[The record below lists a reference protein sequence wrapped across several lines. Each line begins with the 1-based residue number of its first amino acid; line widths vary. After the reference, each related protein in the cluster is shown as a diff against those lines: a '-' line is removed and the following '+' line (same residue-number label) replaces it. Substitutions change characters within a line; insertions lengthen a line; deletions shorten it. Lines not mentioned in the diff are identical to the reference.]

1 MYDKPILMNPNVPQE
16 VRIINAISEQLFNSW
31 PVSIIMI
38 DLEDCIW
45 RLNQQVMNELHLN
58 EYVIGRRITDLLE
71 VVCDKKNVLED
82 LLLQLR
88 ERDVRIIPLDIN
100 CFIRE
105 LKSGISFLI
114 QGAMVGIHEDGQ
126 LVRIVL
132 YFRNVLEER
141 TQKHLLNIA
150 LSRTQ
155 IFQWSFDMEH
165 NLMIIEPRYFEYLG
179 IPTRDYTLTPEEFAF
194 LIHPDDRKGV
204 FDALALQLHG
214 NLYERPVEYRLR
226 RGDGKWEW
234 FEAQSTY
241 VGQLTDLPFR
251 IIGICMSTQK
261 YKDTENK
268 LNEALQK
275 AQRSDELKSVFLA
288 NMSHEIRTP
297 LNAIVGFS
305 TLLACGD
312 ADLSRQE
319 IMEFTSLIEKNSQL
333 LMVLISDILDLSKI
347 ESNTMEFHFEKV
359 SLNGILESIYS
370 AQKMNLRKG
379 VELLLDLPDR
389 AAVIYTDPTRLGQV
403 VNNLINNAVK
413 FTAEGRITIG
423 YRLKDFATLEVF
435 VEDTGTGMS
444 EEVLAH
450 IFERFYKGDAFVQ
463 GTGLGLSICKSI
475 VERLGGKITVNSE
488 FGVGTTFNFTLPYNI
503 IKKVADT
510 TEGMQSSLSSQS
522 SQLSQSSQP
531 SDLTEQ
537 PSNETP
543 QEQIPEK
550 QACILIAEDTDSNYD
565 LLNAI
570 LGKNYRLVHAHDG
583 MEAVIMYD
591 EVKPDLILMD
601 IKMPNLDGLEATKII
616 RELSATVPII
626 VQSAY
631 AYPQDQKAAKEA
643 GCSDFISKPIVQSE
657 LKKMLNKW
665 LSPELNNKIQ
675 E

>member
-1 MYDKPILMNPNVPQE
+1 MNPNVPQE

-305 TLLACGD
+305 NLLAETCH
-312 ADLSRQE
+312 SEETREFCE
-319 IMEFTSLIEKNSQL
+319 IIETNNELLLQL
-333 LMVLISDILDLSKI
+333 VNDILDLSKI
-347 ESNTMEFHFEKV
+347 EAGQMDF
-359 SLNGILESIYS
+359 IYS
-370 AQKMNLRKG
+370 EFNVSTLFRSLYQTFQSRVKG
-379 VELLLDLPDR
+379 GVTLYCEIPEQDC
-389 AAVIYTDPTRLGQV
+389 VIYSEKNRLTQV
-403 VNNLINNAVK
+403 ITNFLTNACK
-413 FTAEGRITIG
+413 FTFQGSIRMG
-423 YRLKDFATLEVF
+423 YKERGDGLYFYVK
-435 VEDTGTGMS
+435 DTGKGI
-444 EEVLAH
+444 ERKNLPHV
-450 IFERFYKGDAFVQ
+450 FERFAKFDR
-463 GTGLGLSICKSI
+463 SE
-475 VERLGGKITVNSE
+475 ERRVGKECRSRWS
-488 FGVGTTFNFTLPYNI
+488 PY
-503 IKKVADT
+503 
-510 TEGMQSSLSSQS
+510 
-522 SQLSQSSQP
+522 
-531 SDLTEQ
+531 
-537 PSNETP
+537 
-543 QEQIPEK
+543 
-550 QACILIAEDTDSNYD
+550 
-565 LLNAI
+565 
-570 LGKNYRLVHAHDG
+570 H
-583 MEAVIMYD
+583 
-591 EVKPDLILMD
+591 
-601 IKMPNLDGLEATKII
+601 
-616 RELSATVPII
+616 
-626 VQSAY
+626 
-631 AYPQDQKAAKEA
+631 
-643 GCSDFISKPIVQSE
+643 
-657 LKKMLNKW
+657 
-665 LSPELNNKIQ
+665 
-675 E
+675 